1 MDGELDTSPPD
12 GSALVDID
20 TSVILS
26 LPETAKFLNDQEKEF
41 AATGLGQYAPKR
53 SDKYFVGRRPE
64 NILGGLLLSAVGSI
78 LLAKVKTSVGGRY
91 VGALLNACTNW
102 AVAPLLAMRTSTVY
116 GASATAV
123 ASAGITAF
131 ANLSAL
137 GPGPVHYEG
146 DIEGLSKGRK
156 DKDMEL
162 AQVSVER
169 V

>member
-12 GSALVDID
+12 GSALVDIATIWALD
-20 TSVILS
+20 FWL
-26 LPETAKFLNDQEKEF
+26 F
-41 AATGLGQYAPKR
+41 ALT
-53 SDKYFVGRRPE
+53 GRRPE

-131 ANLSAL
+131 VNLSAL
-137 GPGPVHYEG
+137 ESFLERVHVCLSYGVDLVLAQGPGPVHYEG

-162 AQVSVER
+162 AQVSVEQ